1 MIVALVATGW
11 GFAFFLLYGFAFLFL
26 LIIVIPHIE
35 IWEDPSSADIGS
47 INWDTWVFSSS
58 LYHSISSAFSLQLP
72 GLGG

>member
-11 GFAFFLLYGFAFLFL
+11 GFAIFPYGFAFLFL

-58 LYHSISSAFSLQLP
+58 LYHLISSAFSLQLP
-72 GLGG
+72 GVGG

>member
-11 GFAFFLLYGFAFLFL
+11 GFAFFFLLYGFAFLFL

-47 INWDTWVFSSS
+47 INWDFSSS